1 MQQDRTAYKSI
12 KVPTW
17 VYENGKRAE
26 AELIRR
32 GLNSLPEESLEPS
45 TCPACGAFLETFEMK
60 YQYARCPNCGY
71 KQQTFSAASNIAT
84 VGAAIG
90 LGTIIGLAL
99 GALFRE
105 LSNSRQK
112 R

>member
-1 MQQDRTAYKSI
+1 MQQDVVGYKSI

-32 GLNSLPEESLEPS
+32 GLNSLPQESLEPS
-45 TCPACGAFLETFEMK
+45 TCPICGASLQTFEVK
-60 YQYARCPNCGY
+60 YQYVRCPDCGY
-71 KQQTFSAASNIAT
+71 KQQTFSVASDIAT
-84 VGAAIG
+84 LGAAPG
-90 LGTIIGLAL
+90 LGAILGLAL
-99 GALFRE
+99 GAFFRE

>member
-1 MQQDRTAYKSI
+1 MQQDTAAYKSI

-32 GLNSLPEESLEPS
+32 GLNSLPQESLEPS
-45 TCPACGAFLETFEMK
+45 TCPICGVPLETFEVR
-60 YQYARCPNCGY
+60 YQYARCPDCGY
-71 KQQTFSAASNIAT
+71 KQQTFSVASNVAT
-84 VGAAIG
+84 VGAALG
-90 LGTIIGLAL
+90 LGAILGLAL

-105 LSNSRQK
+105 LSRSRERK
-112 R
+112 

>member
-1 MQQDRTAYKSI
+1 MPQNASYKSI

-26 AELIRR
+26 VELLRR
-32 GLNSLPEESLEPS
+32 GLNSVPQESLEPS
-45 TCPACGAFLETFEMK
+45 TCPICATLLETFELK
-60 YQYARCPNCGY
+60 YQYVGCPNCGY

-84 VGAAIG
+84 VGAALG
-90 LGTIIGLAL
+90 LGAILGLAL

-105 LSNSRQK
+105 LSSSGDR